1 MKSNKKQKK
10 CCRLHVLSWIMIGLV
25 LITAMRSAAA
35 VSASEMPDDTVVAK
49 INGLPVQM
57 REFMLMVNKNRSEVF
72 SYFKQTYNAEDSETF
87 WTDQFEGE
95 SPSELVKQYAID
107 ELKETKTEQALAIE
121 YGIIEN
127 ADYDKFFAEWKA
139 ENERRKTAKANNEVI
154 FGPVEYR
161 ELDYFNYVHSNME
174 VELKKKLRET
184 EFDFSESDY
193 LSYYENNQ
201 KLFETED
208 GKSIPIEEVKEA
220 IKSNLTDQYYDQFI
234 AQEIENATVEIVEG
248 VYDLIKVG

>member
-10 CCRLHVLSWIMIGLV
+10 ICRQHVRVWMITGLILTMV
-25 LITAMRSAAA
+25 MLSAAA
-35 VSASEMPDDTVVAK
+35 VPASEMPDDTVVAK

-127 ADYDKFFAEWKA
+127 GDYDKFVTEWKA
-139 ENERRKTAKANNEVI
+139 ENERRKAAKANNEVI

-161 ELDYFNYVHSNME
+161 EMDYFNYVHSNVI
-174 VELKKKLRET
+174 VELKKMIREM
-184 EFDFSESDY
+184 EFNFSESDY
-193 LSYYENNQ
+193 LQYYENNQ
-201 KLFETED
+201 ELFETED

-234 AQEIENATVEIVEG
+234 AQEIENATVEFVEG
-248 VYDLIKVG
+248 VYDLIKIG